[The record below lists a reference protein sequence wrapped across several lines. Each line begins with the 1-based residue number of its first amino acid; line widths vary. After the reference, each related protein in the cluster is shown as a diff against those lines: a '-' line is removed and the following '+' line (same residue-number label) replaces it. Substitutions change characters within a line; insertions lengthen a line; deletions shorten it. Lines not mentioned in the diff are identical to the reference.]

1 MREKI
6 ARWVAVSVVLILTG
20 LSLFFAWIHNPP
32 VQVAATIAPAEPAPE
47 AVMEA
52 IVAPPVTQDATVE
65 LGRMVYMDQGCAT
78 CHSIEGAGNPRYP
91 LDGVGLRWEAAGIRE
106 WITGTDF
113 AADILPE
120 GIVRR
125 KARYLELP
133 EESLGA
139 LVQYLSTLTT
149 DPE

>member
-6 ARWVAVSVVLILTG
+6 ARIVAVSVVLILTG

-32 VQVAATIAPAEPAPE
+32 VQVAATMAPAEPEPE
-47 AVMEA
+47 TVMEA
-52 IVAPPVTQDATVE
+52 PVALPVTQEATVE

-91 LDGVGLRWEAAGIRE
+91 LDGVGSRWEAAGIRD
-106 WITGTDF
+106 WITGTV